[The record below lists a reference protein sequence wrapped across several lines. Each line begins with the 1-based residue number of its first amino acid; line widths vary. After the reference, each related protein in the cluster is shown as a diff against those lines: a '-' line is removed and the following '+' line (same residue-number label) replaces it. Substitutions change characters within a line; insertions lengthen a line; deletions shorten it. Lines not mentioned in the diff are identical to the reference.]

1 MLRSVNGL
9 GYTEITLIQCILWIG
24 IWLAD
29 DYLGSLLTVIL
40 VPIFFFI
47 LLVSLIAELIER
59 SKVPRKFFVLMMIST
74 IIPMVIA
81 ALVFYLYEGAF
92 DWLADIY

>member
-1 MLRSVNGL
+1 MLRSLNKL
-9 GYTEITLIQCILWIG
+9 GYAEITLVQCILWIG

-40 VPIFFFI
+40 VPIFLFI

-59 SKVPRKFFVLMMIST
+59 SKVPRNFFVVMAIST
-74 IIPMVIA
+74 VIPLVIA
-81 ALVFYLYEGAF
+81 VLVFYLYEGAF
-92 DWLADIY
+92 DWLADTY